1 MYKSNSFADFGY
13 NNIIKILQIW
23 KMYDFYLLIYEY
35 YDLYNSLIKLN
46 DYYISYYIFNKCISG
61 YIDIRFLI
69 QLSFWY
75 RHFI

>member
-1 MYKSNSFADFGY
+1 
-13 NNIIKILQIW
+13 
-23 KMYDFYLLIYEY
+23 MYDFYLLIYEY